1 MLAVFLLCYVEM
13 WHTMLTVWTVQ
24 NARVECIRI
33 LYTLH
38 EIVSSGVGREGKVVK
53 IVTAEIKIFRI

>member
-1 MLAVFLLCYVEM
+1 
-13 WHTMLTVWTVQ
+13 MLTVWTVQ